1 MKVSIKAHVHASKVQ
16 RYSADTQTFA
26 EVIDWEVYPFDMSKA
41 SADRVLVGIQELEI
55 EVPGDFDIR
64 AGLVQNLE
72 AEKKRL
78 MGEFNARVTAID
90 GQIQRYLAI
99 ENKPS
104 EVV

>member
-1 MKVSIKAHVHASKVQ
+1 
-16 RYSADTQTFA
+16 
-26 EVIDWEVYPFDMSKA
+26 
-41 SADRVLVGIQELEI
+41 
-55 EVPGDFDIR
+55 
-64 AGLVQNLE
+64 VQNLE